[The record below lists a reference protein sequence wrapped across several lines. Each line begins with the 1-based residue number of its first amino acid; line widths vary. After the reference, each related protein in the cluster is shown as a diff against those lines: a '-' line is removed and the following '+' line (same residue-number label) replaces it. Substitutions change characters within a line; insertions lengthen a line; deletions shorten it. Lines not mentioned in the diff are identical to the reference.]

1 MIAPLPTFIFSILA
15 FVVEYLRI
23 LQATFPRG
31 IIPPPPLPLD
41 ALLPGIEQF
50 LNLCSRLIVPVHGI
64 IRRHYDGNR
73 WVIPVERSVWNT
85 LVIRPEHFWLLTGES
100 PGSLT
105 RVIERIDP
113 DIEARVRNP
122 WNPRR
127 RVRRT
132 RPNALCLHDRFLLT
146 FIWLREYH
154 TLTTLGRMFS
164 VSASN
169 VYDTVFTIVLILF
182 EHYVDRYVTWND
194 KDSWNNQRGEFEEFP
209 NAVGA
214 IDAFSVQISRPTGDT
229 QRLYYRR
236 DRGYH
241 FLNFHVVIDND
252 GFYQFSR
259 GGYLGHATDAASFER
274 LPSMGYVQQLHL
286 PRNAYLLADGG
297 YPSVNPLVTPF
308 RRPRGGRLD
317 GIRYRANLELGRAR
331 IRGEHRIGDAR
342 VYRAVPGRS
351 GRYRGRR
358 YFVAVVVNVVLA
370 IVNRRRRLI
379 RNIRLTFLVHEM

>member
-1 MIAPLPTFIFSILA
+1 M
-15 FVVEYLRI
+15 
-23 LQATFPRG
+23 
-31 IIPPPPLPLD
+31 
-41 ALLPGIEQF
+41 
-50 LNLCSRLIVPVHGI
+50 
-64 IRRHYDGNR
+64 
-73 WVIPVERSVWNT
+73 
-85 LVIRPEHFWLLTGES
+85 
-100 PGSLT
+100 
-105 RVIERIDP
+105 
-113 DIEARVRNP
+113 
-122 WNPRR
+122 
-127 RVRRT
+127 
-132 RPNALCLHDRFLLT
+132 
-146 FIWLREYH
+146 
-154 TLTTLGRMFS
+154 
-164 VSASN
+164 SASN
-169 VYDTVFTIVLILF
+169 VYNTVFTIVLVLF

-194 KDSWNNQRGEFEEFP
+194 EDSWNNQRGEFEEFP

-214 IDAFSVQISRPTGDT
+214 IDAFSVQISRPTGDA

-241 FLNFHVVIDND
+241 FLNFHVVIDNN

-259 GGYLGHATDAASFER
+259 GGCLGHATDAASFER

-297 YPSVNPLVTPF
+297 YSSVNPLVTPF